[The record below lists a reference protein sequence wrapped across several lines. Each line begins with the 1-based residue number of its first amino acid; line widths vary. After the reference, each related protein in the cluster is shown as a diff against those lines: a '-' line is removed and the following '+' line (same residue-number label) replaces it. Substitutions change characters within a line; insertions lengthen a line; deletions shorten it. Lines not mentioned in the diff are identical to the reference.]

1 MSPTKLGRNLGAA
14 VLLVLVVLVTQQVTD
29 DSAELGP
36 ERLPDAPT
44 VMEGATFEALLA
56 LPVPS
61 DAATWT
67 AEVVHV
73 SDGDTLIAVVRDPG
87 STDLSEGQEVR
98 VRLLRVDTPEEERET
113 TPAECWSAQAQE
125 LLEALLPDGTVATF
139 RHDVEAV
146 DRFGRELAHV
156 WTPDGIWVNGEIVA
170 RGAGTMVTF
179 RPNVAHGERIAGLEA
194 AARAAGLGLWGNC

>member
-1 MSPTKLGRNLGAA
+1 MTSLPKVGRNVGAA
-14 VLLVLVVLVTQQVTD
+14 LLLVALVLAGRYLAD
-29 DSAELGP
+29 DPSGAQ
-36 ERLPDAPT
+36 RLPDAPA
-44 VMEGATFEALLA
+44 VLDGATFEALLD
-56 LPVPS
+56 LPAPT
-61 DAATWT
+61 DAAAWT

-87 STDLSEGQEVR
+87 STDLAEGQEVR

-113 TPAECWSAQAQE
+113 SPAECWSAEAQD

-146 DRFGRELAHV
+146 DQYGRELAHV
-156 WTPDGIWVNGEIVA
+156 WTPDGTWVNGELVA
-170 RGAGTMVTF
+170 RGAARMVTF

-194 AARAAGLGLWGNC
+194 AARAAGLGLWSAC